1 MDLAKQ
7 FRKLSFLIGIIT
19 IISITISNA
28 QIVVIP
34 MAGLNLSKI
43 KYDMPEGST
52 TVLSGYQ
59 VGANM
64 RIGSSG
70 FLQLGAFYHK
80 YGNRFEGL
88 DTTTQ
93 DLFSTDIKIT
103 SVLIPIQFGFS
114 VYNAD
119 ILKIRLMAG
128 VNVGIPLDIDSN
140 DLELIKDDLRASNV
154 EIAVGFGF
162 DVFRFV
168 IDANFGFAMN
178 DLFED
183 PARNSSKNLYT
194 LNVGYLIGKM

>member
-1 MDLAKQ
+1 MGLVTQ
-7 FRKLSFLIGIIT
+7 FRNLFFLIVL
-19 IISITISNA
+19 ISFAGITISNA

-52 TVLSGYQ
+52 TPLSGYQ

-70 FLQLGAFYHK
+70 FLQLGAFYHR
-80 YGNRFEGL
+80 YANRFEGL

-93 DLFSTDIKIT
+93 ELFSTDIKI
-103 SVLIPIQFGFS
+103 SSILIPIQFGFS
-114 VYNAD
+114 VYNVD

-128 VNVGIPLDIDSN
+128 VNIGIPLDIDPNSL
-140 DLELIKDDLRASNV
+140 DLIKDDLRGSNV
-154 EIAVGFGF
+154 EIAVGFGI
-162 DVFRFV
+162 DIFRFV